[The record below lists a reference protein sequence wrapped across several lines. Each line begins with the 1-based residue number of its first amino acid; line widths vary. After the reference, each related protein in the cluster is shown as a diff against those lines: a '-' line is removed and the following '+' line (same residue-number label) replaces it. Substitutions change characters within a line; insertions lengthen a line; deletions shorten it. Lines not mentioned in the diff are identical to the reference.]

1 MNQLSLLEQFL
12 ILGVL
17 LFLSAFFSISETAMI
32 ASNRFRLKHWAK
44 NGNQGAIWALDLLN
58 QSERLLGMILLGN
71 NLVNAAAATLV
82 GVIAIDLFGKNEWAL
97 SIATLAIT
105 FAILVFS
112 EITPKI
118 IGARYAE
125 NLAIFLAYILMPLLK
140 LLYPVVYFVNLFPK
154 IILWCLRLNKTDD
167 SKSTLTNEE
176 LRTLIL
182 ENSQHLPLDHRNML
196 AALFEIQNLKVE
208 DIMTPRPFIDFLD
221 LTHSIADL
229 RRQISTCQHSILPVC
244 QGSLDN
250 LLGVLPLR
258 SILENLS
265 CEHFQTENIVQEMR
279 APYYLPLG
287 TPIGAQLSFFK
298 KNHHRLGFV
307 VDEYGEILGIVT
319 LSSIVEELIGDF
331 DAKIQGLNVLKWSEN
346 NDILVEGATTLRD
359 LNRKLQLNFPL
370 NGPKTINGLITEYLE
385 EIPDG
390 EVCLKINQVPIE
402 IVHTEDKSI
411 LTIKIFKPLE
421 K

>member
-1 MNQLSLLEQFL
+1 
-12 ILGVL
+12 
-17 LFLSAFFSISETAMI
+17 
-32 ASNRFRLKHWAK
+32 
-44 NGNQGAIWALDLLN
+44 
-58 QSERLLGMILLGN
+58 
-71 NLVNAAAATLV
+71 
-82 GVIAIDLFGKNEWAL
+82 
-97 SIATLAIT
+97 
-105 FAILVFS
+105 
-112 EITPKI
+112 
-118 IGARYAE
+118 
-125 NLAIFLAYILMPLLK
+125 
-140 LLYPVVYFVNLFPK
+140 
-154 IILWCLRLNKTDD
+154 
-167 SKSTLTNEE
+167 
-176 LRTLIL
+176 
-182 ENSQHLPLDHRNML
+182 ML

>member
-1 MNQLSLLEQFL
+1 MDTLTTQMILLV
-12 ILGVL
+12 ILL
-17 LFLSAFFSISETAMI
+17 ALSAFFSISETAMV

-44 NGNQGAIWALDLLN
+44 HGNHGAVLALDLLS

-71 NLVNAAAATLV
+71 NLVNSAAATLA
-82 GVIAIDLFGKNEWAL
+82 GVVTIDLVGKDEWAL
-97 SIATLAIT
+97 SASTVLIT
-105 FAILVFS
+105 FLILVFS

-125 NLAIFLAYILMPLLK
+125 TLAVVLAYVLTPLLK
-140 LLYPVVYFVNLFPK
+140 GLYPIVYFVNLFPK
-154 IILWCLRLNKTDD
+154 LILKILRLNKSAESGTAL
-167 SKSTLTNEE
+167 SNEE

-182 ENSQHLPLDHRNML
+182 ESTHNLPVDHRDML
-196 AALFEIQNLKVE
+196 TALLDLQNLKVE
-208 DIMTPRPFIDFLD
+208 DIMTPRPAVEFLD
-221 LTHSIADL
+221 LTHSAADL
-229 RRQISTCQHSILPVC
+229 RRQISTSQHSILPVC
-244 QGSLDN
+244 EGSLDK
-250 LLGVLPLR
+250 LLGVLPIR
-258 SILENLS
+258 AILENLS
-265 CEHFQTENIVQEMR
+265 NKTFQTEKIVQEMR

-287 TPIGAQLSFFK
+287 TPIGAQLSFFR

-331 DAKIQGLNVLKWSEN
+331 DEKIQGLNVLEWSAAG
-346 NDILVEGATTLRD
+346 DVLVEGATTLRD
-359 LNRKLQLNFPL
+359 LNRKLNLHFPL
-370 NGPKTINGLITEYLE
+370 NGPKTINGLITQYLE

-390 EVCLKINQVPIE
+390 EVCLKLNNVPIE

-411 LTIKIFKPLE
+411 LTVRIFKPLE